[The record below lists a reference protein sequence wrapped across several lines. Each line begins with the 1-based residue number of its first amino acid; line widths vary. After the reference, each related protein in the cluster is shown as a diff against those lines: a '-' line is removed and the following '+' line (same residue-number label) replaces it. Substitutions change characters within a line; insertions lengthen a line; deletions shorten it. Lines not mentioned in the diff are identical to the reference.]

1 MDPAVPRSPVPASF
15 RSSWEPGRPSGA
27 HQLRLVVHADASN
40 VDQNEI
46 REAWKA
52 RKVTCPKHLPA
63 LIPPARQSHQH
74 PQATSRTPNTHCAR
88 STPSAHPFQRPQISA
103 PLSDTLCPTLPGPHS
118 SCVYSLKLIP
128 PARTIYGS
136 ASFASYAKFCA
147 VWSPRGPGLRLQMLQ
162 CSCAGRLRG
171 RPGTCMSMGAH
182 VGRIFL
188 YFFDGNMLYGGR
200 GGQGRKKCCVRSVCA
215 PGFRSEHATV
225 QS

>member
-1 MDPAVPRSPVPASF
+1 MDPAVPRSPVPASS

-27 HQLRLVVHADASN
+27 HPEYPLVVHTDALN

-52 RKVTCPKHLPA
+52 RKVTCPKDLPA

-88 STPSAHPFQRPQISA
+88 STPSAHPFQRPQISG

-147 VWSPRGPGLRLQMLQ
+147 ARSSRVPGLRLQMLQ
-162 CSCAGRLRG
+162 CSCAGRLM
-171 RPGTCMSMGAH
+171 RPSGHLYEHGCTCGSH
-182 VGRIFL
+182 ISVIF
-188 YFFDGNMLYGGR
+188 
-200 GGQGRKKCCVRSVCA
+200 
-215 PGFRSEHATV
+215 
-225 QS
+225 